1 MAERIHTSEEN
12 KSEEDS
18 DIGAKPSYPSSKK
31 RSLLDLNE
39 EAKDDSVTDDI
50 LGSEISS
57 YERSSSEG
65 NNNLSKNNKSS
76 EEGKLE
82 RGIVRPYV
90 RSKMPRLRWTRDL
103 HLAFVHA
110 IERLGGQERATPKLI
125 LQLMDVRGL
134 SIAHVKSHLQMYR
147 SKKLDESGQVLSQ
160 HRAMQG
166 RDQIYEMY
174 ERLDAQGHFG
184 VDNKKFL
191 PSSLIMKQPYDDFKV
206 HGSSRFQH
214 VGLFNNSHVMKRPSS
229 LWSKNS
235 FLYGSNN
242 RTFLQKDERIIEP
255 TSSHIF
261 HARDGKVARNGT
273 IKKWPTGG
281 IMSGSEGNEN
291 HESIT
296 NILWNHE
303 SMNNNEYHS
312 WGTILPKLS
321 TQVEDLKDGMQ
332 SFTKVEL
339 SQQQE
344 VKPELEKLKD
354 EKGSSNFLELRLR
367 QDLGNVRETKGS
379 SPSEQEINTM
389 LSLSM
394 FSAPSSMQQ
403 A

>member
-1 MAERIHTSEEN
+1 MAERIHMSEEN
-12 KSEEDS
+12 KS
-18 DIGAKPSYPSSKK
+18 DIGAEPSSPSSKK
-31 RSLLDLNE
+31 RSFLDLNE
-39 EAKDDSVTDDI
+39 EAKDN
-50 LGSEISS
+50 SEISS
-57 YERSSSEG
+57 YDRSSSEG
-65 NNNLSKNNKSS
+65 NNNLSKNNNSS

-110 IERLGGQERATPKLI
+110 IERLGGQERATPKLV

-160 HRAMQG
+160 HRAIQG

-184 VDNKKFL
+184 VHNKNYL

-206 HGSSRFQH
+206 VHGSSRFQH
-214 VGLFNNSHVMKRPSS
+214 VGVFNSDVMKRPSS

-235 FLYGSNN
+235 DLYGSNY
-242 RTFLQKDERIIEP
+242 RTFLQKDEKIIAP

-261 HARDGKVARNGT
+261 HARDGTIARNGN
-273 IKKWPTGG
+273 IKNWPTRG
-281 IMSGSEGNEN
+281 IMTGSEGNDKYETM
-291 HESIT
+291 T
-296 NILWNHE
+296 NILWDHN
-303 SMNNNEYHS
+303 SMNNNQYHS

-321 TQVEDLKDGMQ
+321 TEVQDLKDGLQ

-339 SQQQE
+339 SQQQQ
-344 VKPELEKLKD
+344 VKAQLEKLKAD
-354 EKGSSNFLELRLR
+354 KGSSNFLELRLSH
-367 QDLGNVRETKGS
+367 DLGNVKETNGGTA
-379 SPSEQEINTM
+379 SEQEINTM
-389 LSLSM
+389 LSLSL
-394 FSAPSSMQQ
+394 FPSPSSMQQ